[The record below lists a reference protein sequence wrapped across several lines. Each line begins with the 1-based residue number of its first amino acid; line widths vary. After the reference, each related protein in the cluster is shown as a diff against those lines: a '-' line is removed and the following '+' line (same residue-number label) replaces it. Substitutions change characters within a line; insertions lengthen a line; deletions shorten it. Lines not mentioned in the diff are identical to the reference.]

1 MTINNHARADKE
13 IHETLNKFPGFW
25 TLNTFALQ
33 TTFFVARER
42 LFDKRRD
49 SHSVDKL
56 VELTIRNPPIFS
68 KVCLLPQGDHRI
80 GTRGAPR
87 RNQTSERGNDDE
99 DDRDGRRG

>member
-1 MTINNHARADKE
+1 M
-13 IHETLNKFPGFW
+13 
-25 TLNTFALQ
+25 NTFALQ
-33 TTFFVARER
+33 TTFFVALGR

-68 KVCLLPQGDHRI
+68 KVCLLPQGDYRI